1 MRIGR
6 KWMRSIAA
14 AGMLC
19 AAAAVLTGCD
29 ADALERFFGLNMPK
43 EAKFMI
49 SFHNEVKYPRGNSN
63 IEQMIQMADGTT
75 RIINVLPFMSSR
87 NIVEISARPIP
98 GKEGFYRLS
107 IKPDQRGRTMWIQL
121 SAQFRHTPA
130 LLLIDGVYYA
140 EVQPTAITDG
150 SEDWV
155 ELPVDFDAVM
165 AHYLVKYANDNY
177 RFFNDGATSDRSP
190 FAKDKK

>member
-1 MRIGR
+1 MRKWR

-29 ADALERFFGLNMPK
+29 ADALERFFGLNKPK

-121 SAQFRHTPA
+121 SAQFRHSPA

-140 EVQPTAITDG
+140 EVQPTTITDG

-177 RFFNDGATSDRSP
+177 RFFNDGATGDRSP
-190 FAKDKK
+190 FAKDKQ